1 MRPRMVVVAGPP
13 GSGKSTVFP
22 VAGFGV
28 DHFNADDRAAELNRG
43 SFRAISPAI
52 RTLVNQ
58 EFELFVPDH
67 IRERRSFAFETTLRS
82 TITFDQ
88 ARQARDHGFLVVMR
102 YVALQDVEQHLKR
115 IALRAQSGGHAASE
129 SVLRA
134 IHGASLKNL
143 PRALRELDSV
153 SVFDNS
159 QFGQAP
165 LLVLEVRNG
174 RPMTLTDEPPRWLEL
189 ALLGTEYELTGELRA
204 GIRRGIDRDN
214 LDHDR

>member
-1 MRPRMVVVAGPP
+1 MVVVAGPP

-43 SFRAISPAI
+43 SFRSISPVI
-52 RTLVNQ
+52 RAQVNQ
-58 EFELFVPDH
+58 EFELFVTEH

-88 ARQARDHGFLVVMR
+88 ARQAREHGFLVVMR
-102 YVALQDVEQHLKR
+102 YLALQDVEQHLER

-129 SVLRA
+129 SVLRR
-134 IHGASLKNL
+134 IHRASLQNL

-153 SVFDNS
+153 SLFDNS
-159 QFGQAP
+159 RFGVPP

-174 RPMTLTDEPPRWLEL
+174 RPVTLVDEPPKWLAR
-189 ALLGTEYELTGELRA
+189 ALLGTEYELTDERRVA
-204 GIRRGIDRDN
+204 IHRGIDRDN
-214 LDHDR
+214 LDHDL

>member
-52 RTLVNQ
+52 RAQVNQ
-58 EFELFVPDH
+58 EFELFVTDH
-67 IRERRSFAFETTLRS
+67 IRGRRSFAFETTLRS

-88 ARQARDHGFLVVMR
+88 ARQAREHGFLVVMR
-102 YVALQDVEQHLKR
+102 YVALQDVEQHLER

-129 SVLRA
+129 SILRA
-134 IHGASLKNL
+134 IHRASLENL
-143 PRALRELDSV
+143 PRALRELDSA

-159 QFGQAP
+159 RFGEAP
-165 LLVLEVRNG
+165 LLSWKCATV
-174 RPMTLTDEPPRWLEL
+174 
-189 ALLGTEYELTGELRA
+189 
-204 GIRRGIDRDN
+204 DR
-214 LDHDR
+214 

>member
-52 RTLVNQ
+52 RALAYQ
-58 EFELFVPDH
+58 EFELFVTDH

-102 YVALQDVEQHLKR
+102 YVACR
-115 IALRAQSGGHAASE
+115 MWSSIWSG
-129 SVLRA
+129 
-134 IHGASLKNL
+134 
-143 PRALRELDSV
+143 
-153 SVFDNS
+153 
-159 QFGQAP
+159 
-165 LLVLEVRNG
+165 LL
-174 RPMTLTDEPPRWLEL
+174 
-189 ALLGTEYELTGELRA
+189 
-204 GIRRGIDRDN
+204 
-214 LDHDR
+214 